1 MMMVTTKSTKMV
13 RPMAAV
19 APNLRKGERVVTRGL
34 ALPPHPPTSSP
45 HPIQPQGGAPLARG
59 NNFRLCGWNLFQPR
73 VPHAETGF

>member
-34 ALPPHPPTSSP
+34 ALPPYPPP
-45 HPIQPQGGAPLARG
+45 HQ
-59 NNFRLCGWNLFQPR
+59 
-73 VPHAETGF
+73 